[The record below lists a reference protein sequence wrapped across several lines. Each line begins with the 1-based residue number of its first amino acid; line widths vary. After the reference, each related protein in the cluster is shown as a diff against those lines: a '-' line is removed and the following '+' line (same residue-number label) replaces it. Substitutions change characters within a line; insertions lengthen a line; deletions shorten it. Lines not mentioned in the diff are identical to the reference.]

1 MAFKMSGWQS
11 HSGSPHKFIGKR
23 FRKMRRAA
31 VGAIGGLLGFGG
43 GGSRS
48 GSGFGPG
55 AMRRFIENQQ
65 YNAQHANTSA
75 FVPPAINNT
84 DIEGVA
90 FGKKK
95 KTKNK
100 KKNYGI

>member
-1 MAFKMSGWQS
+1 MAFKMNGWQA

-43 GGSRS
+43 GGNRRANSFS
-48 GSGFGPG
+48 PGGIAGF
-55 AMRRFIENQQ
+55 MQHMQQ
-65 YNAQHANTSA
+65 QQANTNVNT
-75 FVPPAINNT
+75 FVPPSISNT

-95 KTKNK
+95 KTKK
-100 KKNYGI
+100 